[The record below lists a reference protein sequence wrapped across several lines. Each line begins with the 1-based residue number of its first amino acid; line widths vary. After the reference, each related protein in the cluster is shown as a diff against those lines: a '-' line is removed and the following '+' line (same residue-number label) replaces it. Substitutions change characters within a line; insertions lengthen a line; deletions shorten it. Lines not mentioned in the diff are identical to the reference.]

1 MRIDPYRLTYE
12 KLEFVL
18 QACLQNQLC
27 VRTNTLQNHRSSS
40 AWTHEVCCKVFFKG
54 ISFFWVQK
62 KGRQALVCLD
72 RCVQGCC
79 PQTAEDIWP
88 LKRTKFGFAIK
99 EQATSWRGRC
109 TDFLRKCR
117 HIVSSKEQ
125 RSREEGRGCSV
136 RSKHYLPINF
146 VIKAPQPVINESLY
160 NLHLD
165 DKKQILYFMSLLFF
179 SSASLLHAKKN
190 PNQNLSKY
198 TCSMDFTVSKEES
211 QGRICIAREGSALR
225 KRK

>member
-1 MRIDPYRLTYE
+1 M
-12 KLEFVL
+12 
-18 QACLQNQLC
+18 
-27 VRTNTLQNHRSSS
+27 
-40 AWTHEVCCKVFFKG
+40 
-54 ISFFWVQK
+54 SFIQVQK
-62 KGRQALVCLD
+62 KGRQVLVCLA

-88 LKRTKFGFAIK
+88 LKRTKSGFAVK

-125 RSREEGRGCSV
+125 RSRKEGRGCSV

-146 VIKAPQPVINESLY
+146 VIKVPQPVINVSLY
-160 NLHLD
+160 NFHLD
-165 DKKQILYFMSLLFF
+165 DKKHILYFMSLLFS
-179 SSASLLHAKKN
+179 SSASLLHEKKN
-190 PNQNLSKY
+190 PNQNLVKY
-198 TCSMDFTVSKEES
+198 TCSIGFTVSKEES
-211 QGRICIAREGSALR
+211 QGRICIAREDSAVK